1 MAPPYW
7 QPCLRC
13 QLCLLELDSPEN
25 TDGVSSKLNLCYLD
39 RPGTANLSGSAA
51 YFTVSIGD
59 DPEED
64 APIESVEYAADPKR
78 QARFKARIG

>member
-1 MAPPYW
+1 MCPFV
-7 QPCLRC
+7 
-13 QLCLLELDSPEN
+13 LDSPEN

-51 YFTVSIGD
+51 YSTVPIGD

-64 APIESVEYAADPKR
+64 APIESAEYAADPKR
-78 QARFKARIG
+78 QARFKARVG